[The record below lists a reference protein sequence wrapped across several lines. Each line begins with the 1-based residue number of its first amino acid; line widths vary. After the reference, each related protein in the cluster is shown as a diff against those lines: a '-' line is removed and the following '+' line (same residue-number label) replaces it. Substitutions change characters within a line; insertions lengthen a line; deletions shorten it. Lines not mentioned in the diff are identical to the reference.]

1 MPNGTEGGGGRR
13 ASDRGRYGRLTRER
27 VLASA
32 LEIVDRD
39 GLSGLSMRKLGAELG
54 VEAMALYRYASGKDA
69 LLDGL
74 VEGFC
79 LELEAELATGRR
91 RTGGE
96 RGNPPATDGPA
107 APGRPGDVPGADG
120 PTNSAGPGKEPPTLG
135 TVAPEAPDE
144 GPFPGGPD
152 VSHPADG
159 GGPSGASLPADEGGP
174 LDRSGPADGRGPSD
188 ASGPAGDGWV
198 RELHRIALAAHRVAM
213 RHPHVVPLLATRLLS
228 TPLARRP
235 AAVLRSDERVLALLH
250 DAGFD
255 EERTVALHRAFTAW
269 LLGYLLV
276 ELRAMDDDPAEPDP
290 AFRLGLHRIS
300 ARELPRLR
308 AVAVVLAERGG
319 PSGLAAGLDALLD
332 RFR

>member
-1 MPNGTEGGGGRR
+1 MSNATGSGGGRR
-13 ASDRGRYGRLTRER
+13 ASDRGRYGRLTKER

-79 LELEAELATGRR
+79 LELEADLAAEPRGSGR
-91 RTGGE
+91 GSGE
-96 RGNPPATDGPA
+96 TP
-107 APGRPGDVPGADG
+107 
-120 PTNSAGPGKEPPTLG
+120 SAGGQD
-135 TVAPEAPDE
+135 TVD
-144 GPFPGGPD
+144 
-152 VSHPADG
+152 PADG
-159 GGPSGASLPADEGGP
+159 GGSSAPGLPAD
-174 LDRSGPADGRGPSD
+174 RG
-188 ASGPAGDGWV
+188 GPAGDGWV
-198 RELHRIALAAHRVAM
+198 RELHRIALAAHRVAL

-308 AVAVVLAERGG
+308 TVAVHLAEQGG
-319 PSGLAAGLDALLD
+319 PSGLVAGLDALLD